1 MRVVGLVEPTPRSA
15 EILGRRDEKP
25 NKSRKHQKL
34 TTVYT
39 KKFNAWDVNR
49 KMAKLGGGN
58 AKGKN
63 ENEILMNESDS
74 ISTVSFSVLAITKE
88 SLFSF

>member
-1 MRVVGLVEPTPRSA
+1 
-15 EILGRRDEKP
+15 
-25 NKSRKHQKL
+25 
-34 TTVYT
+34 
-39 KKFNAWDVNR
+39 
-49 KMAKLGGGN
+49 MAKLGGGN